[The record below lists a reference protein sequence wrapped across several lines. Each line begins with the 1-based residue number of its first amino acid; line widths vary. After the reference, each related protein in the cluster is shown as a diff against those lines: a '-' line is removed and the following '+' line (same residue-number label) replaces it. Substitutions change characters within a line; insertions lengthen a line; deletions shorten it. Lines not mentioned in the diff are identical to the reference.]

1 MIRIHLTEGGG
12 LNGEGKCNTLNSIL
26 HATDQWR
33 LLAGCAMC
41 YRKYI
46 ISLTPVVLA
55 ALVHAVYTEYAR
67 YLHGL
72 GLKKAAYFF
81 ANKAGPKARQLI
93 DGL

>member
-1 MIRIHLTEGGG
+1 
-12 LNGEGKCNTLNSIL
+12 
-26 HATDQWR
+26 
-33 LLAGCAMC
+33 MC
-41 YRKYI
+41 YRKC

-81 ANKAGPKARQLI
+81 ANKAGPKAKQLI

>member
-1 MIRIHLTEGGG
+1 VY
-12 LNGEGKCNTLNSIL
+12 NIL
-26 HATDQWR
+26 E
-33 LLAGCAMC
+33 
-41 YRKYI
+41 
-46 ISLTPVVLA
+46 SLTPVVLA

-81 ANKAGPKARQLI
+81 ANKAGPKAKQLI

>member
-1 MIRIHLTEGGG
+1 M
-12 LNGEGKCNTLNSIL
+12 
-26 HATDQWR
+26 
-33 LLAGCAMC
+33 LLLFTQALF
-41 YRKYI
+41 
-46 ISLTPVVLA
+46 SLTHILA

-72 GLKKAAYFF
+72 GLEKAAYFF

>member
-1 MIRIHLTEGGG
+1 M
-12 LNGEGKCNTLNSIL
+12 NT
-26 HATDQWR
+26 HARDEWR
-33 LLAGCAMC
+33 FLADCAMC
-41 YRKYI
+41 YRKCI

-81 ANKAGPKARQLI
+81 ANKAGPKAKQLI

>member
-1 MIRIHLTEGGG
+1 MKHERTRRVEVSCRLCYV
-12 LNGEGKCNTLNSIL
+12 LSKVYNIL
-26 HATDQWR
+26 E
-33 LLAGCAMC
+33 
-41 YRKYI
+41 
-46 ISLTPVVLA
+46 SLTPVVLA

-81 ANKAGPKARQLI
+81 ANKAGPKAKQLI